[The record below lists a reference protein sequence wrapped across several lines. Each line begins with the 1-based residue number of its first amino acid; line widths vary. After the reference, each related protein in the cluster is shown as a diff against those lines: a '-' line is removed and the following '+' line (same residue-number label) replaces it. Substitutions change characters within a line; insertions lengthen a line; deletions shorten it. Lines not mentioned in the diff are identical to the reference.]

1 MGVYTFECRSCDG
14 IWNGNQ
20 YHGDL
25 KASAEST
32 YDLQRKLVKTVQSHD
47 SSGEVVQSSFSLISP
62 CTAVFQV
69 IVGV

>member
-32 YDLQRKLVKTVQSHD
+32 YDLQRKLVKQVQSHD
-47 SSGEVVQSSFSLISP
+47 SSGEVVQSSFSLVSP
-62 CTAVFQV
+62 STAVFQ
-69 IVGV
+69 